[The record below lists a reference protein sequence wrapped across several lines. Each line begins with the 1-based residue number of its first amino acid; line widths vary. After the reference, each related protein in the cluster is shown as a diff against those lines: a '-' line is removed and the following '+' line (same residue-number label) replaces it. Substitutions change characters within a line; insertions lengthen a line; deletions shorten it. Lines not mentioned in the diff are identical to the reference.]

1 MTIKQQ
7 SETSHVS
14 RVKVTGM
21 KFSKGSLDNG
31 TAYDSTKVFV
41 EIRLDESKGNA
52 RGRATTEYY
61 LGKSDEYQKYAHLP
75 MPFIAD
81 CEMEDVIS
89 GKNRTTQILQ
99 MIPVEVVKTAAQ
111 AAPAATPNRAAA

>member
-1 MTIKQQ
+1 MTMKQT
-7 SETSHVS
+7 SETSHIS

-21 KFSKGSLDNG
+21 KFSKGTLDNG

-52 RGRATTEYY
+52 RGRATTEYF
-61 LGKSDEYQKYAHLP
+61 LGKSDEYAKYAHIPL
-75 MPFIAD
+75 PFIAD

-99 MIPVEVVKTAAQ
+99 MVPVEIAKTA
-111 AAPAATPNRAAA
+111 PAVTPNRASA

>member
-1 MTIKQQ
+1 MKQT
-7 SETSHVS
+7 SETSHIS

-21 KFSKGSLDNG
+21 KFSKGTLDNG

-52 RGRATTEYY
+52 RGRATTEYL
-61 LGKSDEYQKYAHLP
+61 LGKSDEYAKYVHIPL
-75 MPFIAD
+75 PFIAD

-99 MIPVEVVKTAAQ
+99 MQPVEIAKTA
-111 AAPAATPNRAAA
+111 PAVTPNRVAA